1 MNFVWLH
8 FQFACAEDIIAA
20 IYEVVKDDDVTLI
33 LEPGRSLIADA
44 GILLTTV
51 LGVKNNGDKK

>member
-1 MNFVWLH
+1 MDFVWVH
-8 FQFACAEDIIAA
+8 FQVAIAEDIIAS
-20 IYEVVKDDDVTLI
+20 IHEVVKDDDITLI

-51 LGVKNNGDKK
+51 LGVKNNGNKK